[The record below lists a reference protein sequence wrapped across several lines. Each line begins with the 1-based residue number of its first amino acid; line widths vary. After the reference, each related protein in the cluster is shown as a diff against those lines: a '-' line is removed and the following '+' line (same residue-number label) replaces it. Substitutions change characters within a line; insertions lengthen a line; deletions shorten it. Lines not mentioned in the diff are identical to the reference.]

1 MKAIIRTEINCGEC
15 GSLMQYHKE
24 STVVRCNQLKCKER
38 NVEYSA
44 PTIELVKANEPV
56 QEKPKRGRP
65 KATAN

>member
-38 NVEYSA
+38 NVEYLA
-44 PTIELVKANEPV
+44 PTIDLEKANKP
-56 QEKPKRGRP
+56 EKKRGRP
-65 KATAN
+65 KATAD